1 MGGCSSING
10 MIYMRGQAGDYDQWR
25 QMGNEG
31 WSWDDVLPYFK
42 NMEDSYEG
50 ESEFHG
56 HETHFH
62 LHNYLPYF

>member
-10 MIYMRGQAGDYDQWR
+10 MIYMRGQAADYDQWR

-50 ESEFHG
+50 ENKFHSSG
-56 HETHFH
+56 GSGK
-62 LHNYLPYF
+62 